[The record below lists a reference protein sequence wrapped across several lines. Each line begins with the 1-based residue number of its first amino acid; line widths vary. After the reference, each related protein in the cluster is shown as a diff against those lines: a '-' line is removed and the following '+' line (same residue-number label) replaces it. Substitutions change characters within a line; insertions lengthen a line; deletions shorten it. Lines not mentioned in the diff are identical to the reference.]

1 MNFFTPAE
9 LTANLVRSCKAK
21 AELSLSRM
29 LPLAIL
35 AGMLIAF
42 GGAVTNTAGYD
53 LSSFSM
59 VRLVSGL
66 LFPLGL
72 GMVILSGAELFTG
85 NCLMVLTLLE
95 REITTA
101 QMLKSWFWVYFG
113 NAVGGLL
120 VAAGCAFSG
129 QLGYSAGKLAVFGIR
144 LAAGKCALPFGNA
157 VVQGFFCNLLVC
169 LGVLLSGSAKDTLGK
184 IAGAYLP
191 VCYFVI
197 CGFEHCIANLFYIP
211 VGLFAQMV
219 PEYAQLAVAAGVD
232 TAALNWGQMLFG
244 NLIPVTLGNILG
256 GTAVGLLFR
265 AGHLSTIEA
274 RKV

>member
-95 REITTA
+95 REITT
-101 QMLKSWFWVYFG
+101 
-113 NAVGGLL
+113 
-120 VAAGCAFSG
+120 
-129 QLGYSAGKLAVFGIR
+129 
-144 LAAGKCALPFGNA
+144 
-157 VVQGFFCNLLVC
+157 
-169 LGVLLSGSAKDTLGK
+169 
-184 IAGAYLP
+184 
-191 VCYFVI
+191 
-197 CGFEHCIANLFYIP
+197 
-211 VGLFAQMV
+211 
-219 PEYAQLAVAAGVD
+219 
-232 TAALNWGQMLFG
+232 
-244 NLIPVTLGNILG
+244 
-256 GTAVGLLFR
+256 
-265 AGHLSTIEA
+265 
-274 RKV
+274 